1 MLKHLTRIFKVL
13 TQVNDHL
20 GDELDDI
27 LLNIGGLDNINHA
40 GACATR
46 LRLTLFDIDLVNKAA
61 LKKAGA
67 IEVVFIDNNNIQI
80 IYGMK
85 ANSFAQL
92 IEQRMRL

>member
-1 MLKHLTRIFKVL
+1 VLKYLYKIFKVL
-13 TQVNDHL
+13 TQPNDNL
-20 GDELDDI
+20 GNELDDI

-46 LRLTLFDIDLVNKAA
+46 LRLTLFNNDLVNKAA
-61 LKKAGA
+61 LKKTGA

-85 ANSFAQL
+85 ANSYAQL
-92 IEQRMRL
+92 IEQRMKS